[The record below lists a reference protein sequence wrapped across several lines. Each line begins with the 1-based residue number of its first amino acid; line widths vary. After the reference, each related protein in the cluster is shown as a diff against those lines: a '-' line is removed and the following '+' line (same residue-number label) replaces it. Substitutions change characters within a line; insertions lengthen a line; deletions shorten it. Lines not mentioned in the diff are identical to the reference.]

1 MIIKSILEGIK
12 YLHKYNIIH
21 RDLKPGMY
29 FKYKVDNIL
38 LHDPGDLASLKIVDF
53 GLSAQLDFNYPKNV
67 KAQCGTLIYMAPEI
81 LYEPS
86 YNKGVDI
93 WSCAIMMYQ
102 LCTGG
107 KHPIYR
113 NGMNTD

>member
-1 MIIKSILEGIK
+1 
-12 YLHKYNIIH
+12 
-21 RDLKPGMY
+21 MY